1 MTVCYTFLNSESTQ
15 YKKME
20 KETTESMTIM
30 KQISTPTTEIDTIF
44 PTINLLDNN
53 KKEEMKTKTENKKS
67 KVCHACHI
75 HKIHIS
81 YFMQTKQ
88 CK

>member
-1 MTVCYTFLNSESTQ
+1 MTVCYRLLNSESVQ

-20 KETTESMTIM
+20 KETTESMTIL

-53 KKEEMKTKTENKKS
+53 KIEENKQS
-67 KVCHACHI
+67 KVCHVCHI
-75 HKIHIS
+75 HNIHIS

-88 CK
+88 CI